1 MARLFLRIN
10 FEPPG
15 AALGPGMVQLL
26 EQVAAHGSIRAAA
39 ASMRM
44 SYRKAW
50 LLIQKMQEVFG
61 GPVVTSAIGGSTGG
75 GSQLTQLGVVLLETF
90 RRVERTAASAAESDL
105 RVLEAM
111 VKGDAAPR
119 KTAGRKRAKLD

>member
-1 MARLFLRIN
+1 MARLSLRIN

-39 ASMRM
+39 ASMNM

-50 LLIQKMQEVFG
+50 LLIQKMQATFG
-61 GPVVTSAIGGSTGG
+61 GAVVTSAIGGSTGG

-90 RRVERTAASAAESDL
+90 RRVERSAASATESDL
-105 RVLEAM
+105 RTLDGM
-111 VKGDAAPR
+111 VKADVKPR
-119 KTAGRKRAKLD
+119 DPARRKRAKPG